1 VATRSRS
8 ALARRLEKS
17 VGPLATA
24 TTARMDRDLA
34 WYRELSA
41 EDRSWIGLIAQN
53 GIASF
58 TTWFRDPQP
67 VGTLAAAV
75 FGHAPRALTRVISLH
90 QTVELVR
97 TTIDAVEEDVDRLLG
112 PDDGAVVRDAMLRYS
127 RDIAFAAA
135 EVYARAAEV
144 RGAWDAR
151 LEALAVDAVL
161 RGEADEAVR
170 SRASALGWHAS
181 HGICVVLGRTPEGVD
196 GEVDSGHTPDA
207 YGAVDELR
215 RSARQAGADTLCAVQ
230 GDRLVVVLGGVE
242 DLDKAGVSIADHF
255 GPGPV
260 VMGPLVPDLLVAA
273 RSARAAA
280 AGLRAAAGWPGAP
293 RPVAADDL
301 LPERALSGDGTR
313 PPPAGHR
320 GVRTSGG
327 GRHPAGHPRGL
338 PRARRIDRGQC
349 PLTLRAC
356 QHDPVPAAADRGS
369 VRTLAGAPAR
379 RVHAARRLDTRPVA
393 RSRGRVNLPPLC
405 RKPLNTRG

>member
-1 VATRSRS
+1 M
-8 ALARRLEKS
+8 
-17 VGPLATA
+17 GPLATA

-67 VGTLAAAV
+67 VGTLAATV

-170 SRASALGWHAS
+170 SRASALGWQAS
-181 HGICVVLGRTPEGVD
+181 HGISVVLGRTPEGVD
-196 GEVDSGHTPDA
+196 GGVDSGHTPDA

-260 VMGPLVPDLLVAA
+260 VMGPLVSDLLVAA

-280 AGLRAAAGWPGAP
+280 AGLRAAPGWPGAP

-301 LPERALSGDGTR
+301 LPERALSGDGHARHQLVTAVYAPVASDGILLDTLEAYLEHGASIEGSAR
-313 PPPAGHR
+313 SLFVHANTIRYRLRRIEEVSGLSPA
-320 GVRTSGG
+320 
-327 GRHPAGHPRGL
+327 HPRDAYTL
-338 PRARRIDRGQC
+338 RVA
-349 PLTLRAC
+349 LTLGRL
-356 QHDPVPAAADRGS
+356 RGPE
-369 VRTLAGAPAR
+369 AG
-379 RVHAARRLDTRPVA
+379 
-393 RSRGRVNLPPLC
+393 
-405 RKPLNTRG
+405 